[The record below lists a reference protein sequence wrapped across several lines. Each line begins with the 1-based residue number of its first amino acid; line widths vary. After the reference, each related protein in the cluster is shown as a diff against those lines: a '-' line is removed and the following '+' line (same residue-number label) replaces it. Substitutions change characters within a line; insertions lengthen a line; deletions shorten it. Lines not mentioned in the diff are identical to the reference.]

1 MRTRAAS
8 NSLRVN
14 DSVQEGVVTHMT
26 ISFRLTWPRVLLGLL
41 VFAVIGGFVFPF
53 LAWLVADQGIAATS
67 ESDFCVSCHTMEP
80 MEAAYL
86 QDVHGGNS
94 PYGVQAACVDCHL
107 NHANSAAYFFD
118 KIRTGS
124 HDMWVQ
130 YMTDTSQ
137 IDWVEKRERRESYTY
152 DSGCLHCHTRLQEA
166 TMANNK
172 AFVAHKPYF
181 LGTTARTCV
190 NCHPN
195 VGHKDLLDHLPVEE
209 AAMR

>member
-1 MRTRAAS
+1 
-8 NSLRVN
+8 
-14 DSVQEGVVTHMT
+14 MT

-137 IDWVEKRERRESYTY
+137 IDWVEKREHRESYTY
-152 DSGCLHCHTRLQEA
+152 DSGCLHCHAAARGDHGQP
-166 TMANNK
+166 K
-172 AFVAHKPYF
+172 AFVATSLLPGHD
-181 LGTTARTCV
+181 RT
-190 NCHPN
+190 HLRELPPER
-195 VGHKDLLDHLPVEE
+195 GPQDLLDHLPVEE